1 MAPLFVGP
9 FFYWRPGTNAD
20 HRVSQRALAL
30 ARGMQR
36 WALFNVIVYFI
47 PQSGSQTNTLICT
60 HPVHCDACI
69 AGHPGSTNDFRWIR
83 SLLFSLSFFLSF
95 LLPLFLSFFLSLFLL
110 VLIFLYR
117 PRVSSSSS
125 FSPASSSSS
134 RSISCSF
141 HTRRGGGWDQIVYLP
156 DKNRIESCH
165 ENRPLIM
172 RIPRIAIIQHPIP
185 SSRLF
190 LFFFFFFFSSPPF
203 PLSRKK
209 LDREE
214 ILLLEVCRLIA
225 AEIFVDGGGPSVRMR
240 IRSFSLSRWLS
251 VCSENSFVFGR
262 FSSCSPIAGSGF

>member
-1 MAPLFVGP
+1 MSLSIEGERIRGASATPKRCLDEWLLYSLGLFSIGDRAQTRITVSHRELSRSREGCNVGPCLTSSYISPHNRAPRQIPLFVHILCIV
-9 FFYWRPGTNAD
+9 T
-20 HRVSQRALAL
+20 RVSRGTQG
-30 ARGMQR
+30 ARTT
-36 WALFNVIVYFI
+36 
-47 PQSGSQTNTLICT
+47 SGEYVLSFF
-60 HPVHCDACI
+60 P
-69 AGHPGSTNDFRWIR
+69 F
-83 SLLFSLSFFLSF
+83 LSFFLFSS
-95 LLPLFLSFFLSLFLL
+95 PSFFLSLFLL

-190 LFFFFFFFSSPPF
+190 LFFFFFFFSSPS
-203 PLSRKK
+203 LARNWIGK
-209 LDREE
+209 
-214 ILLLEVCRLIA
+214 
-225 AEIFVDGGGPSVRMR
+225 
-240 IRSFSLSRWLS
+240 RS
-251 VCSENSFVFGR
+251 C
-262 FSSCSPIAGSGF
+262 C